1 MIKMI
6 KQYNAYTSKKIFAA
20 AYVLFPA
27 VLLSVYFVL
36 AVIFRNSES
45 LIFVLSFVMMMALI
59 YTIIVICLSDRYNIG
74 TILVNNAQINEMI
87 KTSPIGKRMILNVTK
102 WDIFQRFV
110 LIGVIHLG
118 LFIPRAIRAEE
129 ELLPLILIYILG
141 IVSSH
146 TVTSLLCWICRKI
159 ENTTVSTIIYS
170 VGFIWLIPT
179 MIMIILPFEKVSIV
193 FLIVSTFIYLAAD
206 VVINVI
212 GMILMKNFINKEWYN
227 DRNSEG
233 K

>member
-27 VLLSVYFVL
+27 VLLTVYFVL
-36 AVIFRNSES
+36 AVIFKNSES
-45 LIFVLSFVMMMALI
+45 LTYVLSFVMMMALI
-59 YTIIVICLSDRYNIG
+59 YSIIVICLSDRYNIG

-110 LIGVIHLG
+110 LIGVIHMG

>member
-59 YTIIVICLSDRYNIG
+59 YSIIVICLSDRYNIG

>member
-1 MIKMI
+1 
-6 KQYNAYTSKKIFAA
+6 
-20 AYVLFPA
+20 
-27 VLLSVYFVL
+27 
-36 AVIFRNSES
+36 
-45 LIFVLSFVMMMALI
+45 
-59 YTIIVICLSDRYNIG
+59 
-74 TILVNNAQINEMI
+74 MI